1 MIPRIEP
8 DELHELARSWG
19 FSLGEAE
26 AEQLQ
31 VVAESVFQAFD
42 LLDSQE
48 SVFVQ
53 PIDAVRDPGRR
64 PGRDEDPFNAIV
76 RLCRVRADGAE
87 GVLSGKRVAVK
98 DAVAIAGIPLTCGS
112 CVLHGYAPVEDSVVA
127 DRILRAGGEIV
138 AITNM
143 DDLAFSGGGESSCY
157 GPTLNPWDE
166 KRSAGGSSGG
176 SAASLF
182 YDGIDVAVGC
192 DQGGSIRAPASWCG
206 VLGLK
211 PTHGLVPYVGIAG
224 IDQTFDH
231 CGPLGRTTAD
241 VAALLQAIAG
251 EDEADPRQRE
261 LPSADYLAAV
271 AEAPASL
278 VGVRIGVVAEGFDD
292 AVGIEPATAEA
303 VRGATERLGELG
315 AELVGVSLPEHLQ
328 AGGIAFIGFVEGMT
342 NLMESGGNGYSWSGR
357 YWQDLAP
364 AVASGLRE
372 HAQELSPQMKVALIA
387 GRWLRNRYAG
397 ELYAKAQNLRP
408 WLRGAYDR
416 ALAGV
421 DVLLLPTTPWPAHQL
436 APEPPL
442 AEKVLR
448 GWANLSNTYPTDMT
462 GHPALSL
469 PLAESD
475 GLPVGVMLAGR
486 RFEDARLLS
495 IAATF
500 ERELG
505 WAPISRVHDLPRPD
519 T

>member
-1 MIPRIEP
+1 LIPRIEP

-19 FSLGEAE
+19 FSVEETE

-31 VVAESVFQAFD
+31 EVTEAVFQAFD

-48 SVFVQ
+48 PALVQSV
-53 PIDAVRDPGRR
+53 DAVRDPGRR
-64 PGRDEDPFNAIV
+64 PGREEDPLNAIV
-76 RLCRVRADGAE
+76 RFCRVRADGSE

-98 DAVAIAGIPLTCGS
+98 DAVAIAGMPLTCGS
-112 CVLHGYAPVEDSVVA
+112 RVLHGYVPVEDSVVA
-127 DRILRAGGEIV
+127 DRILRAGGEVV

-143 DDLAFSGGGESSCY
+143 DDLAFSGGGESSWY

-166 KRSAGGSSGG
+166 TRSAGGSSGG
-176 SAASLF
+176 SAAALF
-182 YDGIDVAVGC
+182 YNGIDVAVGC

-211 PTHGLVPYVGIAG
+211 PTHGLVPYVGIAS

-251 EDEADPRQRE
+251 KDDADPRQRE
-261 LPSADYLAAV
+261 VPSANYLAAV
-271 AEAPASL
+271 AEAPDSL
-278 VGVRIGVVAEGFDD
+278 AGVRIGVVEEAFDA

-303 VRGATERLGELG
+303 VRGVVERLRALG
-315 AELVGVSLPEHLQ
+315 AELAGVSLPEHLQ

-342 NLMESGGNGYSWSGR
+342 NLMESGGNGYSWPGR
-357 YWQDLAP
+357 YWQDLP
-364 AVASGLRE
+364 AALASGLRE
-372 HAQELSPQMKVALIA
+372 YAQELSPQMKVALIA
-387 GRWLRNRYAG
+387 GRWLRSRYVGA
-397 ELYAKAQNLRP
+397 LYAKAQNLRP

-416 ALAGV
+416 ALEGA
-421 DVLLLPTTPWPAHQL
+421 DALLLPTTPWRAHEL
-436 APEPPL
+436 APEPSL

-469 PLAESD
+469 PLAESE

-486 RFEDARLLS
+486 HFDDARLLTL
-495 IAATF
+495 AATC
-500 ERELG
+500 ERALG
-505 WAPISRVHDLPRPD
+505 WAPIR